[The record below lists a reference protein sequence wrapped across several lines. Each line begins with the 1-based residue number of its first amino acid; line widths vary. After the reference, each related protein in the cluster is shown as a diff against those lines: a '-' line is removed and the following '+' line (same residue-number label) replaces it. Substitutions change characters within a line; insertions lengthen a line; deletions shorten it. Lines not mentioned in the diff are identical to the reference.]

1 MIRGVSGSVIERIKP
16 GVWAQRT
23 HPDFSPFA
31 AVPYIVSGEQY
42 ADRCYVSLLSALA
55 LRGMIQQMPGSI
67 HVMVTAQRRALVTPV
82 ARYEC
87 HRIDPAIFGG
97 FTDFGTR
104 STFPLATPAKALFD
118 TLLVS
123 VAADASRSSPR
134 SPFRSRS
141 TSRRWNAGSPR
152 SGIHGR
158 GVPSGPS
165 GNSCSADHRVPHQPR
180 S

>member
-82 ARYEC
+82 ARYEF

-123 VAADASRSSPR
+123 VVRGRRVAFLPEVTFPKSFDFKEMERWIAKIRNPRTRSAVR
-134 SPFRSRS
+134 SKWEQLQR
-141 TSRRWNAGSPR
+141 
-152 SGIHGR
+152 
-158 GVPSGPS
+158 
-165 GNSCSADHRVPHQPR
+165 
-180 S
+180 